1 MSNVRVVS
9 PPDFIT
15 TGCLNE
21 WRNEYIWSP
30 TLNVFDY
37 CWHVGSKF
45 EINVIGTV
53 CSSRNEPEDDSW
65 DEETSHIE
73 MITPFDARS
82 LMGLESFS
90 HCIVVY
96 VFDKAAWDDSKM
108 SRHPRGNKDWPEVGI
123 FAQRA
128 KNRPNRLGITVCQ
141 ILEVKDS
148 TIRVAGLD
156 AIDGT
161 PVVDIKPWMVEFGP
175 RGEVVQPSWSSELM
189 KGYW

>member
-1 MSNVRVVS
+1 MS
-9 PPDFIT
+9 D
-15 TGCLNE
+15 
-21 WRNEYIWSP
+21 
-30 TLNVFDY
+30 
-37 CWHVGSKF
+37 HF
-45 EINVIGTV
+45 EISAVGTV
-53 CSSRNEPEDDSW
+53 RSSRSKPEDDSW
-65 DEETSHIE
+65 DEETSRIE
-73 MITPFDARS
+73 MIDPFDGQS
-82 LMGLESFS
+82 LLGLASFS

-108 SRHPRGNKDWPEVGI
+108 SRHPRGNKAWPEVGI

-128 KNRPNRLGITVCQ
+128 KDRPNRLGITVCQ

-175 RGEVVQPSWSSELM
+175 RGDISQPAWSTELM
-189 KGYW
+189 QGYW